1 MALTRE
7 ERNARRT
14 ARNQAKLMAM
24 TPEEH
29 LVYNTRMLARRRM
42 NELLPLYVE
51 FGFLAAEL
59 RGDEYIPPDIES
71 VEPPQGWS
79 DEWEQVTTDLRG
91 RCKGRGKA

>member
-7 ERNARRT
+7 ERNARRR

-29 LVYNTRMLARRRM
+29 TEYNTRMLARRRM

-51 FGFLAAEL
+51 FGFLAAEF
-59 RGDEYIPPDIES
+59 RGDEYIPPEVEP
-71 VEPPQGWS
+71 VEPPQGWL
-79 DEWEQVTTDLRG
+79 DEWEQVTTALRG
-91 RCKGRGKA
+91 KFA